1 MNYDCLCIYEKKLF
15 MHPLLLL
22 LICIS
27 LFNCNEKSKAS
38 SNSQANSVNPVSTPR
53 TNKSKIVHVFVA
65 LCDNINQGIVKVP
78 ATIGNGQD
86 ADHNLYWGAAFG
98 VKSWFKKQTNWK
110 LVSQLKRNGPVL
122 ERCVFKHKTENV
134 FLVAD
139 AYDGAQIKQCTID
152 FLKSC
157 SGNFDDFFL
166 SGNDSLYC
174 GGNADLL
181 AYVGHDGL
189 MDFSINEKFENAND
203 KKRSAIILACKS
215 KSFFAPHIKPTGANP
230 LLWSNGLM
238 SPEAYTLS
246 AAINGWINNE
256 HGENIH
262 KQAAIAYNQYQK
274 CGMKG
279 AMNLLATGW

>member
-1 MNYDCLCIYEKKLF
+1 MQTVYLLFICLS
-15 MHPLLLL
+15 
-22 LICIS
+22 LITCH
-27 LFNCNEKSKAS
+27 EKSKPS
-38 SNSQANSVNPVSTPR
+38 STSQIISTKTATPKI
-53 TNKSKIVHVFVA
+53 NKSKVIHVFVA

-78 ATIGNGQD
+78 AAIGNGQD
-86 ADHNLYWGAAFG
+86 PERNLYWGAAYG
-98 VKSWFKKQTNWK
+98 VKSWYKNQANWK
-110 LVSQLKRNGPVL
+110 LVSQSKRNGPVL
-122 ERCVFKHKTENV
+122 ERCLFKHKTENV

-139 AYDGAQIKQCTID
+139 AYDGVQIKQCTID

-157 SGNFDDFFL
+157 SGNLDDFVL
-166 SGNDSLYC
+166 SGKDSLFC

-189 MDFSINEKFENAND
+189 MDFSISERFENVND

-215 KSFFAPHIKPTGANP
+215 KSFFAPHLKPTGATP

-256 HGENIH
+256 HGVNIH
-262 KQAAIAYNQYQK
+262 KEAAIAYNQYQK